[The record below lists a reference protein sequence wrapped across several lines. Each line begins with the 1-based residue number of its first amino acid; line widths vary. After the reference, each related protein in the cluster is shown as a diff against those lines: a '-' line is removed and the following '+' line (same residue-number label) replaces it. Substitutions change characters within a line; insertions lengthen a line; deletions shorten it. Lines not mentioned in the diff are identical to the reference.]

1 MGSDWD
7 DIFFMV
13 SDRKRPDQEGIPDV
27 FHVPQCDGNDVY
39 ESSADEI
46 QHLLSTKAMTSVSLV
61 KHCLERI
68 RRVGLTFDALFSPLS
83 NVRSTLI

>member
-1 MGSDWD
+1 MVSEEWD
-7 DIFFMV
+7 DVYFMV

-39 ESSADEI
+39 ELSADEI
-46 QHLLSTKAMTSVSLV
+46 QHLLSIKAMTSVSFV

-68 RRVGLTFDALFSPLS
+68 RRVGLFNQGLTHH
-83 NVRSTLI
+83 

>member
-1 MGSDWD
+1 
-7 DIFFMV
+7 
-13 SDRKRPDQEGIPDV
+13 V

-39 ESSADEI
+39 ELSVDEI

-68 RRVGLTFDALFSPLS
+68 RRVGLFDLRSYSPLS
-83 NVRSTLI
+83 EIRSIRI

>member
-7 DIFFMV
+7 DVFFMV
-13 SDRKRPDQEGIPDV
+13 SDRKRSDQEGIPDV

-39 ESSADEI
+39 ELSADEI
-46 QHLLSTKAMTSVSLV
+46 QHLLSTTTMTSVSLI

-68 RRVGLTFDALFSPLS
+68 RRVGLSQDGCTQH
-83 NVRSTLI
+83 

>member
-7 DIFFMV
+7 DIYFMV
-13 SDRKRPDQEGIPDV
+13 SDRKRPDQKDIPDV

-39 ESSADEI
+39 ELSADEL
-46 QHLLSTKAMTSVSLV
+46 QHLLSTEAMTSVSLV

-68 RRVGLTFDALFSPLS
+68 RRVGLSHGGCTY
-83 NVRSTLI
+83 R